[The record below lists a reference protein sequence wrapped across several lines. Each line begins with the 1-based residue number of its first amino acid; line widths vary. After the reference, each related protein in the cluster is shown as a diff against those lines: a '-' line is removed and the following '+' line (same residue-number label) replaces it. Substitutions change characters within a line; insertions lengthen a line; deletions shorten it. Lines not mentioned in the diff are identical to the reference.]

1 MLKLIFISTL
11 IYFNFFFGISFSYMG
26 PGMGGGIFAATI
38 GIIVAI
44 LIGIFAIIWYPI
56 KQIFKKKKNQEDKK
70 ENVENK
76 NQK

>member
-1 MLKLIFISTL
+1 
-11 IYFNFFFGISFSYMG
+11 MG

-70 ENVENK
+70 ENAENK